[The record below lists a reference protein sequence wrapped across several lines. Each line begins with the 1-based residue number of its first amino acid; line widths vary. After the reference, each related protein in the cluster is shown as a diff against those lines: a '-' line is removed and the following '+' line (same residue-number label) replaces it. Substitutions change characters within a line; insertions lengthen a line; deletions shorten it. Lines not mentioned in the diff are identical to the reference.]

1 MTLVDAASAP
11 PRLGPDGR
19 PWWRDPFRVFQTNLR
34 ETDAGLD
41 VERTLDAIEE
51 HGSDVW
57 LVNGGGILSFHPT
70 DLPFQ
75 TRNPHLADRP
85 SGDLLGD
92 AVAAAH
98 RRGIRVVARMD
109 FSKVTDDV
117 ARAHP
122 EWLYVDPDG
131 EHQVFQGLSST
142 CPAAGYY
149 QEAAFEAL
157 EEIATRYP
165 VDGFFFN
172 WFGFNEIDYTGRY
185 RGVSQNADS
194 RRRFAE
200 WSGGEELPAGPD
212 SPNYREW
219 RRFAGEV
226 IGDLTARFREHIAT
240 LLPGAAFIRGLS
252 SDVVFHEANNEIGR
266 PLWPSATGEAIS
278 SITSARPGQP
288 VFVNSVAFVDMPYRL
303 AAEEPAHYEQ
313 YIAQTL
319 ARGGNPSVYIMGT
332 PGQIDYPNVAAVAPL
347 FRFHRDHAELYT
359 DLSSAA
365 RVAVVRPD
373 PLRADPATHELARAE
388 FRGVYRALQQ
398 RHVPFDVLP
407 LADVRVAGETATRY
421 SVIVVP
427 DCGELDDDTADVLD
441 QAVAAGSVVLL
452 TGSSGA
458 TGRALAGTPVVS
470 YGSAVVDRE
479 LYATYAAG
487 AVDDAGHPRHPVLP
501 VYGRFTP
508 VTLHADASGLMR
520 LVPPAPYGPPE
531 KAYGNRASTEPAIAL
546 RRTGSGGVAVI
557 PWTIG
562 RSFHDLGL
570 SVTRDV
576 LADTVETFLGD
587 VGGTHLAASLRFELP
602 PHVEVTLM
610 AQGDDVVVHLVNL
623 SGVQG
628 NGFTEPL
635 TVRGGHLVATTPVRA
650 VDVMGR
656 ETLDVV
662 RDAASGGVRIPL
674 PDFGTL
680 AVLRLQ
686 AEPSTAGERATPR
699 EGDR

>member
-1 MTLVDAASAP
+1 VTLLGAASAS

-51 HGSDVW
+51 HGSNVW
-57 LVNGGGILSFHPT
+57 LVNGGGILSFHPS

-75 TRNPHLADRP
+75 TRNPFLADRL

-109 FSKVTDDV
+109 FSKVTGEV
-117 ARAHP
+117 AEAHP
-122 EWLYVDPDG
+122 EWLYVDPAG
-131 EHQVFQGLSST
+131 EHQVYQGLSST

-149 QEAAFEAL
+149 QEAAFDAL

-200 WSGGEELPAGPD
+200 WSGGEELPTGPD
-212 SPNYREW
+212 SPNYLLW

-226 IGDLTARFREHIAT
+226 IGDLTGRFREHIST

-313 YIAQTL
+313 FIAQTL

-332 PGQIDYPNVAAVAPL
+332 PGAIDYPNVDAVAPL

-359 DLSSAA
+359 DLAPAA

-373 PLRADPATHELARAE
+373 PLRASRETHELARAE

-407 LADVRVAGETATRY
+407 LADVRIAGDAAAHY

-427 DCGELDDDTADVLD
+427 DCGAFDDETVEVLD
-441 QAVAAGSVVLL
+441 RAVAAGTVVVL

-458 TGRALAGTPVVS
+458 AGRPLAASPIAAYGAAVS
-470 YGSAVVDRE
+470 DRE

-508 VTLHADASGLMR
+508 ITLRADASGLFT

-531 KAYGNRASTEPAIAL
+531 KAYGNVASDEPAIAV
-546 RRTGSGGVAVI
+546 RRTGPGGVAVI

-570 SVTRDV
+570 SVTRDL
-576 LADTVETFLGD
+576 LADTVQSFLAED
-587 VGGTHLAASLRFELP
+587 ATPAASLRFELP
-602 PHVEVTLM
+602 PHVEVTVM
-610 AQGDDVVVHLVNL
+610 AQGDDLVVHLVNL

-628 NGFTEPL
+628 NGFTEPMP
-635 TVRGGHLVATTPVRA
+635 VRGGRIASTLPLRAVEFMGRDSLAVEPHHATGGSLVA
-650 VDVMGR
+650 
-656 ETLDVV
+656 
-662 RDAASGGVRIPL
+662 L

-686 AEPSTAGERATPR
+686 PETSASHQ
-699 EGDR
+699 GDRRS

>member
-1 MTLVDAASAP
+1 M
-11 PRLGPDGR
+11 
-19 PWWRDPFRVFQTNLR
+19 FQTNLR
-34 ETDAGLD
+34 ETDADLD
-41 VERTLDAIEE
+41 VEATLDAIEA
-51 HGSDVW
+51 HGSNVW

-75 TRNPHLADRP
+75 TRNPHLAARP

-109 FSKVTDDV
+109 FSKVTDAV
-117 ARAHP
+117 AEAHP
-122 EWLYVDPDG
+122 DWLYVDPQG
-131 EHQVFQGLSST
+131 ERQVYHGLTST

-149 QEAAFEAL
+149 QEAAFAVL
-157 EEIATRYP
+157 DEIASRYP

-172 WFGFNEIDYTGRY
+172 WFGFNEVDYTGRY

-200 WSGGEELPAGPD
+200 WSGGEGLPTGPE
-212 SPNYREW
+212 SPNYLRW
-219 RRFAGEV
+219 RQFATEV
-226 IGDLTARFREHIAT
+226 IGDLTGRFREHISA
-240 LLPGAAFIRGLS
+240 LLPGAAFIRGVS
-252 SDVVFHEANNEIGR
+252 SDVVFHEANNGIGR
-266 PLWPSATGEAIS
+266 ALWPSATGEAIS

-332 PGQIDYPNVAAVAPL
+332 PGAIDYPNVEAVAPL
-347 FRFHRDHAELYT
+347 FRFHRDHADLYT
-359 DLSSAA
+359 DLVPAA
-365 RVAVVRPD
+365 QVAVVRPD
-373 PLRADPATHELARAE
+373 PLRAEPETHDQARAE

-407 LADVRVAGETATRY
+407 LADLPV
-421 SVIVVP
+421 
-427 DCGELDDDTADVLD
+427 TADLAERYRVIIVPECGGFDDAIAEVLD
-441 QAVAAGSVVLL
+441 RAVGEGGVVIL

-458 TGRALAGTPVVS
+458 TGRALASLPVVE
-470 YGSAVVDRE
+470 YGPAAADRE
-479 LYATYAAG
+479 IYATYAASL
-487 AVDDAGHPRHPVLP
+487 VDATGHPRHPVVP
-501 VYGRFTP
+501 VYGSFRTI
-508 VTLHADASGLMR
+508 TLHPDATGLLR

-531 KAYGNRASTEPAIAL
+531 KAYGNVASDRPAMAV
-546 RRTGSGGVAVI
+546 RRQGRGGVVVI

-570 SVTRDV
+570 SVSRDL
-576 LADTVETFLGD
+576 LADTVERFLRDGEARAFRTPSA
-587 VGGTHLAASLRFELP
+587 GLAAGLRFELP
-602 PHVEVTLM
+602 PHVEVTVM
-610 AQGDDVVVHLVNL
+610 AQNDDLVVHLVNL

-628 NGFTEPL
+628 NGFTEPMP
-635 TVRGGHLVATTPVRA
+635 VRGGVLRVSAPVRA
-650 VDVMGR
+650 LDVMGHG
-656 ETLDVV
+656 TLDAVPEP
-662 RDAASGGVRIPL
+662 GGTRIRL

-686 AEPSTAGERATPR
+686 ADSPTTH
-699 EGDR
+699 EGAPTS